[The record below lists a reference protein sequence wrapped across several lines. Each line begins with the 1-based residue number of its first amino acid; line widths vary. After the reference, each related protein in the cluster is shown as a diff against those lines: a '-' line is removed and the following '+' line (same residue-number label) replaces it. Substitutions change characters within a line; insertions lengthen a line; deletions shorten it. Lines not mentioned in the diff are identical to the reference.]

1 MEFFGTLDD
10 SLLDGDRLK
19 ALLSIARLPEL
30 CDSISSV
37 LADQGD
43 HGRIYCVWGEFA
55 VNREELKH
63 GVRFTLPGCPNA
75 LAWSVTT
82 DPDSMTTVVH
92 CSINKTEHDED
103 FIETIKGFVQDW
115 VNGLRYVSGL
125 ERPLAAD
132 TR

>member
-1 MEFFGTLDD
+1 MEFFSELDD

-19 ALLSIARLPEL
+19 ALLSIARLPDL
-30 CDSISSV
+30 CASISSV
-37 LADQGD
+37 LVDQID
-43 HGRIYCVWGEFA
+43 SGRIYCVWGEFA

-82 DPDSMTTVVH
+82 DPGCTRTVVH

-103 FIETIKGFVQDW
+103 FIETIREFVRDW

-125 ERPLAAD
+125 ERSLAAD
-132 TR
+132 AR

>member
-10 SLLDGDRLK
+10 SPFDGERLK

-30 CDSISSV
+30 CGSISSV
-37 LADQGD
+37 LADHGD
-43 HGRIYCVWGEFA
+43 SGRIYCVWGEFT

-75 LAWSVTT
+75 LAWSVTS
-82 DPDSMTTVVH
+82 DPGSTTTVAH

-103 FIETIKGFVQDW
+103 FIETIREFVGDW
-115 VNGLRYVSGL
+115 VEGLQSASESGGL
-125 ERPLAAD
+125 SAVE